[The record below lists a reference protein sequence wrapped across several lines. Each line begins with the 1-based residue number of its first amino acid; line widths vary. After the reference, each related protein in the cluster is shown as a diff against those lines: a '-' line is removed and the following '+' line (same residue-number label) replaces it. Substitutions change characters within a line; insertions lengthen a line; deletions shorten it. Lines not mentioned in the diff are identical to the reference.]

1 MCQIDEQRDQECAL
15 KRINVKKSVDSKIKY
30 FRRVRVQTENT
41 SGTWDE
47 NKIYFK
53 YMPKK
58 CRKDCL
64 YEGRC
69 SFNTQKG
76 NKMQERLKTE
86 YVA

>member
-53 YMPKK
+53 YMPKNVEKIVYTRVGVHSIHRKGIK
-58 CRKDCL
+58 CKRD
-64 YEGRC
+64 
-69 SFNTQKG
+69 
-76 NKMQERLKTE
+76 
-86 YVA
+86 